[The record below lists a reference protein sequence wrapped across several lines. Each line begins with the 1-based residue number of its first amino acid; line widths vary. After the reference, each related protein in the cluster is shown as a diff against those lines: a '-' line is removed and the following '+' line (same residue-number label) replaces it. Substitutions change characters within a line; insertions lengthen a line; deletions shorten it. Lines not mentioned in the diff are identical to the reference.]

1 MLCIKTAFLLL
12 RMHSNYY
19 YFTASF
25 RNKIVT
31 TVFPNLHGGGLWWR
45 AVNWWVL
52 VVIAE
57 LWTPKGQPCEEPI
70 FHGPPTPFSSRPSTP
85 GKSLYLQCRIQ
96 ILAPCSS
103 WFFYLNFWT
112 LVLLPDGLSLHW
124 LSCSCVLCCRQQIRC
139 NEETQY
145 ELSCGISFHNCEA
158 SGNGR
163 RCDTDR
169 HQPDN
174 CNSSKGFTSQPSQHW
189 SCKAQHQ

>member
-1 MLCIKTAFLLL
+1 MELGCDEGQWIDEFLCLLQ
-12 RMHSNYY
+12 NYGLPKDNHVKNP
-19 YFTASF
+19 SF
-25 RNKIVT
+25 RVLLHPFQAGLQH
-31 TVFPNLHGGGLWWR
+31 VVNLYTYS
-45 AVNWWVL
+45 
-52 VVIAE
+52 E
-57 LWTPKGQPCEEPI
+57 
-70 FHGPPTPFSSRPSTP
+70 
-85 GKSLYLQCRIQ
+85 RIR

-103 WFFYLNFWT
+103 WFLYLNFWT
-112 LVLLPDGLSLHW
+112 LVLWTDGLSLHW